1 MKFEKSASY
10 IFTKEYDL
18 EGFIEFASKEGF
30 DFVQLGYEA
39 PLKWVGEVSKDRRK
53 RIQTLA
59 KRLGLRVCVHSVTN
73 AVNVAST
80 NSGIRKES
88 LSQIKEAIEFTY
100 DVGAELLTVHPGW
113 KDLYG
118 YRYPDEAYALAI
130 EGHCELAEVASEY
143 GIRIG
148 IENMPSFWLA
158 FCVDPKEAMLY
169 ASNILQRHMDVF
181 VEYDELPEEITEVEE
196 SKEGKE
202 VEEKLNMPITEL
214 ELSVRSSNC
223 LKEAKIKTIG
233 DLVKKSEVEM
243 LKYRNFGK
251 KSLTEINKILAP
263 MGITLGMMSA
273 DKEKGKK
280 KEKQGKK

>member
-18 EGFIEFASKEGF
+18 EGFIEFASEEGF

-59 KRLGLRVCVHSVTN
+59 KRLGLQVCVHSVAN
-73 AVNVAST
+73 AVNVAGT
-80 NSGIRKES
+80 NSGMRKES

-100 DVGAELLTVHPGW
+100 DVGAELLTIHPGW

-130 EGHCELAEVASEY
+130 EGHCELAKVASDY

-148 IENMPSFWLA
+148 IENMPPFWLS
-158 FCVDPKEAMLY
+158 FCVEPKEAHDMIQAVNRENLGLTLDVGH
-169 ASNILQRHMDVF
+169 ANLLGAKAIEEFVTTLNDKIFIIHIHDNDGKRDQHKVIGEGTIDFHWLISILVQGSINVP
-181 VEYDELPEEITEVEE
+181 LSIE
-196 SKEGKE
+196 SHN
-202 VEEKLNMPITEL
+202 LN
-214 ELSVRSSNC
+214 
-223 LKEAKIKTIG
+223 
-233 DLVKKSEVEM
+233 DLVKSKENLEPFLLMAGQNSLG
-243 LKYRNFGK
+243 LK
-251 KSLTEINKILAP
+251 
-263 MGITLGMMSA
+263 
-273 DKEKGKK
+273 
-280 KEKQGKK
+280 